1 MGSPRSGHDTAPDAA
16 PLTIPSEE
24 LHSVDRSSQPF
35 VPPDAARMSTRTPPP
50 SYETAARFEDEGEV
64 ARGGMSSIHR
74 VIDLRLARRE
84 AMKLLE
90 LGPAAAEPD
99 KAARAAQRF
108 MEEARITGQLDHPNI
123 VPIYDVGVDAVGRP
137 TFITMKL
144 VEGESFGG
152 WLDRLGDMRLTSES
166 IEQAVQILI
175 KVCDAVSFAH
185 GRGIIHCDIKPANI
199 MVGSYGQVYLMDWG
213 LAITTALYAQ
223 GSVKG
228 WVPRPLRPGTVAG
241 SPAYMS
247 PEQAS
252 GLVDKIDERTD
263 VFGLGAT
270 LYRVLTGLSL
280 YSEKSVMATVQR
292 ARQGNPPPC
301 QSVVPD
307 VRLPPEL
314 CRIAM
319 KAVAKSPD
327 DRYPSAAAFKADLE
341 RFLRGGGWLEE
352 QTFEEG
358 EEILREGEEARS
370 AYILVEGLVE
380 VFKMV
385 GDRRVPLRLM
395 GPGEVFGEAA
405 VFSSKPRSAS
415 VVAKS
420 HVKLK
425 VITADSLEMEL
436 SKNISLQALVRA
448 LAQRFRELDA
458 ELVQYQVG
466 EGGKA
471 GAG

>member
-1 MGSPRSGHDTAPDAA
+1 MSTLRSGHDTTPDTA
-16 PLTIPSEE
+16 PLTIPSADVHTVE
-24 LHSVDRSSQPF
+24 RTTQAPA
-35 VPPDAARMSTRTPPP
+35 PPDTARMSGSPPALP
-50 SYETAARFEDEGEV
+50 EATLRYEDEGEV
-64 ARGGMSSIHR
+64 ARGGMSSIRR

-84 AMKLLE
+84 AMKILE
-90 LGPAAAEPD
+90 AGQDAGGERARRAAA
-99 KAARAAQRF
+99 RF

-123 VPIYDVGVDAVGRP
+123 VPIYDLGLTPEGAP
-137 TFITMKL
+137 AFITMKL
-144 VEGESFGG
+144 VEGESFGD
-152 WLDRLGDMRLTSES
+152 WLDRLGDDRLTGES
-166 IEQAVQILI
+166 IEQAVQILV

-185 GRGIIHCDIKPANI
+185 GRGVIHCDIKPANI

-213 LAITTALYAQ
+213 LAITTPAYAQ

-228 WVPRPLRPGTVAG
+228 WTPRPLRPGTVAG
-241 SPAYMS
+241 SPAYMA

-252 GLVDKIDERTD
+252 GLVDQIDERTD

-270 LYRVLTGLSL
+270 LYRVLTGISL
-280 YSEKSVMATVQR
+280 YSERSVAATVQR
-292 ARQGNPPPC
+292 ARQGDPPHC
-301 QSVVPD
+301 QSVVRD

-319 KAVAKSPD
+319 KALARRPE
-327 DRYPSAAAFKADLE
+327 DRYPSAAALKLDLE

-352 QTFEEG
+352 QYFAEG
-358 EEILREGEEARS
+358 DVILREGEEARA
-370 AYILVEGLVE
+370 AYILVEGVVE

-420 HVKLK
+420 DVKLK
-425 VITADSLEMEL
+425 VITAESLEMEL

-448 LAQRFRELDA
+448 LAQRFRELDS
-458 ELVQYQVG
+458 ELVLHQIAAEDARPNSVG
-466 EGGKA
+466 
-471 GAG
+471 